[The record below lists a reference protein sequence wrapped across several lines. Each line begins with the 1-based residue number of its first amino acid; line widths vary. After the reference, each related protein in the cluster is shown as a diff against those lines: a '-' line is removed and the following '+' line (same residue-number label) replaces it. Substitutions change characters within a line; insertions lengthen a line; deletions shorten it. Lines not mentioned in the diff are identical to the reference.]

1 MARSHAGGRRGLAA
15 PQEQATTRRLK
26 TAAGTPSAPKQ
37 LPSAKSDS
45 AEMRTGQEWKNG
57 LHKRSWSEVRR
68 QSGRG
73 RWLRRAGDHL
83 EHSTFCA
90 GASSPITLRSPL
102 PLRRAA
108 RKRPQVVHRE
118 ACSRAKTGLRLRPA
132 ESPAAAAERDQ
143 GAPEMTFAQG
153 LAKALLGI
161 SEQEKKAGERRGCE
175 CDDAHTQQCAES
187 EERGQTTTQTS
198 TGGALRHWGPPGPGA
213 EGRRPL
219 SSQWASGTGGGPGD
233 P

>member
-1 MARSHAGGRRGLAA
+1 MGWLLRRSRRPLEGLKRRRARRARPNSSQAPSQIPRRCGRGKSG
-15 PQEQATTRRLK
+15 K
-26 TAAGTPSAPKQ
+26 TAY
-37 LPSAKSDS
+37 
-45 AEMRTGQEWKNG
+45 
-57 LHKRSWSEVRR
+57 KRSWSEVRR